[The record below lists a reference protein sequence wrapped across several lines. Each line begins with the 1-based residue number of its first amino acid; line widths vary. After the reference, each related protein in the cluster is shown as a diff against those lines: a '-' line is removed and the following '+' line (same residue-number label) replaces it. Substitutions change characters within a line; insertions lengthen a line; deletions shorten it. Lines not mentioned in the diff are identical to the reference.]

1 MAKQI
6 PTLALDLGSDSD
18 SSTHNLCMIDSL
30 VQPGFTTM
38 GLGALSSTLV
48 DIL

>member
-1 MAKQI
+1 MSLLFPALAGEFFNTSANWEHI
-6 PTLALDLGSDSD
+6 PL
-18 SSTHNLCMIDSL
+18 IDSL

-38 GLGALSSTLV
+38 DLGALSSTLV